1 MTEEL
6 CGDFTSLAGGP
17 DSALC
22 WDKHQHVESGAGV
35 DIRAEV
41 AILLYSEFL

>member
-1 MTEEL
+1 MTEVL
-6 CGDFTSLAGGP
+6 CGDITSLAGGP

-22 WDKHQHVESGAGV
+22 WDKHVESGAGV